1 MWRYIIRSFFSVGQS
16 LVSQKTSPGTE
27 NVSSCLDA
35 EAEYVI
41 PSKIFTVRSFCSSPN
56 LSPNTS
62 QKCGCFSRLLIC
74 LHTLSPEQQM
84 YMVKVFLML
93 PATCGMSMEVFIQVS
108 LLYVRCFR
116 FLPTAR
122 ASSSGGLL

>member
-1 MWRYIIRSFFSVGQS
+1 MWRYIIRSFFPVGQS
-16 LVSQKTSPGTE
+16 LVSQKTSPGTDKMSAHVLMLKQ
-27 NVSSCLDA
+27 NVLSQAKSLQSGHSA
-35 EAEYVI
+35 
-41 PSKIFTVRSFCSSPN
+41 PL

-93 PATCGMSMEVFIQVS
+93 SATCGMSMEVFIQVS
-108 LLYVRCFR
+108 LLYARCFR
-116 FLPTAR
+116 FLPTVR